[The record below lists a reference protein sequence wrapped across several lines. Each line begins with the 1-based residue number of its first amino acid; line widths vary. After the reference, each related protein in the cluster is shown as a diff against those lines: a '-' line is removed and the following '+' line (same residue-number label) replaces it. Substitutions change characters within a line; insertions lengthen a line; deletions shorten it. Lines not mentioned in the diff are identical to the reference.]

1 MNKSLK
7 KDTILKLLSSMSSE
21 KEIRKYLERF
31 SSDDYRFAVIKV
43 GGAVIQSDL
52 ENLVT
57 SLAFLNEVGLRP
69 IIIHGGG
76 PKLSDELNKR
86 KIEFS
91 FLNGQRVTTKEV
103 LDVAYKIFS
112 GENTKIVSALKD
124 QEVEAIPVIG
134 DIFLC
139 NIDNEELGFV
149 GNIEEIN
156 SKKIKDIISSGGIPV
171 IAPIGN
177 INSNQYVNING
188 DKATLALAKEI
199 VPDKVIFLSEIGGI
213 YDSNE
218 KLISHINIKDDYKTL
233 MEQAWLHSGMRLKLE
248 QIKLLLDCLPSN
260 SSVSITKPLH
270 LNRELFTDAGY
281 GTLVKSGHQIDKL
294 KSLDSDQKNILV
306 SILESSFK
314 GTLNNKYFKDH
325 DKEFYLSKCNRA
337 SIITTSYKNITY
349 MDKFAVISSA
359 RGEGL
364 GNAMWNKMTSE
375 HKKIFWRSRANN
387 AINNFYKDVC
397 DGFQKSNGWN
407 IFWIGIDNLDE
418 LTECINYAVKQPATI
433 SYEN

>member
-86 KIEFS
+86 KIKFS

-314 GTLNNKYFKDH
+314 GTLNNKYFKDD

-418 LTECINYAVKQPATI
+418 LTECINYAIKQTATI

>member
-1 MNKSLK
+1 MKKSLK

-337 SIITTSYKNITY
+337 SIVTTSFKNIIY

>member
-52 ENLVT
+52 ENLVS

-76 PKLSDELNKR
+76 PKLSEELNKR

-91 FLNGQRVTTKEV
+91 FLNGQRVTTNEV
-103 LDVAYKIFS
+103 LDVAYEIFS

-139 NIDNEELGFV
+139 NIDNEKLGFV
-149 GNIEEIN
+149 GNIKEIN

-177 INSNQYVNING
+177 IDSNQYVNING

-199 VPDKVIFLSEIGGI
+199 VPDKVIFLSEIGGVF
-213 YDSNE
+213 DSNE
-218 KLISHINIKDDYKTL
+218 KLISNINIKDDYKTL
-233 MEQAWLHSGMRLKLE
+233 MEQEWLHSGMKLKLE

-294 KSLDSDQKNILV
+294 KSLDSDQKNTVV

-314 GTLNNKYFKDH
+314 GTLNNKYFKND

-337 SIITTSYKNITY
+337 SIVTTSFKNITY

-387 AINNFYKDVC
+387 AINSFYKEVC
-397 DGFQKSNGWN
+397 DGFQKSNGWS
-407 IFWIGIDNLDE
+407 IFWIGIDSLDE
-418 LTECINYAVKQPATI
+418 LTECINYALKQPATI
-433 SYEN
+433 SYEK

>member
-1 MNKSLK
+1 
-7 KDTILKLLSSMSSE
+7 
-21 KEIRKYLERF
+21 
-31 SSDDYRFAVIKV
+31 
-43 GGAVIQSDL
+43 
-52 ENLVT
+52 
-57 SLAFLNEVGLRP
+57 
-69 IIIHGGG
+69 
-76 PKLSDELNKR
+76 
-86 KIEFS
+86 
-91 FLNGQRVTTKEV
+91 
-103 LDVAYKIFS
+103 
-112 GENTKIVSALKD
+112 
-124 QEVEAIPVIG
+124 
-134 DIFLC
+134 
-139 NIDNEELGFV
+139 
-149 GNIEEIN
+149 
-156 SKKIKDIISSGGIPV
+156 
-171 IAPIGN
+171 
-177 INSNQYVNING
+177 
-188 DKATLALAKEI
+188 
-199 VPDKVIFLSEIGGI
+199 
-213 YDSNE
+213 
-218 KLISHINIKDDYKTL
+218 

-314 GTLNNKYFKDH
+314 GILNNKYFKDD
-325 DKEFYLSKCNRA
+325 DKEFYLSKCKRA

-418 LTECINYAVKQPATI
+418 LTECINYAIKQPATI

>member
-1 MNKSLK
+1 MKKSLK

-248 QIKLLLDCLPSN
+248 QIKLLLDCLPRN

-337 SIITTSYKNITY
+337 SIITMSYKNITY

>member
-52 ENLVT
+52 ENLVS

-76 PKLSDELNKR
+76 PKLSEELNKR

-91 FLNGQRVTTKEV
+91 FLNGQRVTSKEV
-103 LDVAYKIFS
+103 LDVACEIFS

-124 QEVEAIPVIG
+124 QEVAAIPVIG
-134 DIFLC
+134 DIFIC
-139 NIDNEELGFV
+139 NIDNEKLGFV
-149 GNIEEIN
+149 GNITGIN

-177 INSNQYVNING
+177 TDSNQYVNING
-188 DKATLALAKEI
+188 DKATQALAKEI

-213 YDSNE
+213 FDSNE
-218 KLISHINIKDDYKTL
+218 KLISNINIKDDYKTL
-233 MEQAWLHSGMRLKLE
+233 MQQEWLHSGMKLKLE

-294 KSLDSDQKNILV
+294 KSLDSDQKNTVV

-314 GTLNNKYFKDH
+314 GTLNNKYFKND
-325 DKEFYLSKCNRA
+325 DKEFCLSKCNRA
-337 SIITTSYKNITY
+337 SIVTTSYKNITY

-387 AINNFYKDVC
+387 AINSFYKDVC
-397 DGFQKSNGWN
+397 DGFQKSNGWS
-407 IFWIGIDNLDE
+407 IFWIGIDSLDE

>member
-337 SIITTSYKNITY
+337 SIITMSYKNIIY

>member
-86 KIEFS
+86 KIKFS

-248 QIKLLLDCLPSN
+248 QIKLLLDCLPRN

-314 GTLNNKYFKDH
+314 GTLNNKYFKDD

-418 LTECINYAVKQPATI
+418 LTECINYAIKQPATI

>member
-1 MNKSLK
+1 MKKSLK

-86 KIEFS
+86 KIKFS

-248 QIKLLLDCLPSN
+248 QIKLLLDCLPRN

-418 LTECINYAVKQPATI
+418 LTECINYAIKQPATI

>member
-1 MNKSLK
+1 MKKSLK

-86 KIEFS
+86 KIKFS

-248 QIKLLLDCLPSN
+248 QIKLLLDCLPRN

-314 GTLNNKYFKDH
+314 GILNNKYFKDD

>member
-1 MNKSLK
+1 LK
-7 KDTILKLLSSMSSE
+7 GF
-21 KEIRKYLERF
+21 RP
-31 SSDDYRFAVIKV
+31 DDYRFAVIKV

-156 SKKIKDIISSGGIPV
+156 SKK
-171 IAPIGN
+171 N
-177 INSNQYVNING
+177 
-188 DKATLALAKEI
+188 
-199 VPDKVIFLSEIGGI
+199 
-213 YDSNE
+213 
-218 KLISHINIKDDYKTL
+218 
-233 MEQAWLHSGMRLKLE
+233 
-248 QIKLLLDCLPSN
+248 
-260 SSVSITKPLH
+260 
-270 LNRELFTDAGY
+270 
-281 GTLVKSGHQIDKL
+281 
-294 KSLDSDQKNILV
+294 
-306 SILESSFK
+306 
-314 GTLNNKYFKDH
+314 
-325 DKEFYLSKCNRA
+325 
-337 SIITTSYKNITY
+337 
-349 MDKFAVISSA
+349 
-359 RGEGL
+359 
-364 GNAMWNKMTSE
+364 
-375 HKKIFWRSRANN
+375 
-387 AINNFYKDVC
+387 
-397 DGFQKSNGWN
+397 
-407 IFWIGIDNLDE
+407 
-418 LTECINYAVKQPATI
+418 
-433 SYEN
+433 

>member
-337 SIITTSYKNITY
+337 SIITMSYKNITY

-397 DGFQKSNGWN
+397 DGFQKSNGWS

>member
-177 INSNQYVNING
+177 INANQYVNING

-314 GTLNNKYFKDH
+314 GILNNKYFKDD

-337 SIITTSYKNITY
+337 SIITTPYKNITY

>member
-7 KDTILKLLSSMSSE
+7 RDTILKLLSSMSSE

-43 GGAVIQSDL
+43 GGAVIQCDL
-52 ENLVT
+52 ENLVS

-76 PKLSDELNKR
+76 PKLSEELNKR
-86 KIEFS
+86 KIEYS

-103 LDVAYKIFS
+103 LDVAYEIFS
-112 GENTKIVSALKD
+112 GENTKIVSALKE
-124 QEVEAIPVIG
+124 QEVEAISVIG
-134 DIFLC
+134 DIFQC

-149 GNIEEIN
+149 GNIKEIN
-156 SKKIKDIISSGGIPV
+156 SKKIKNIISAGGIPV

-177 INSNQYVNING
+177 LDSNQYVNING
-188 DKATLALAKEI
+188 DKATLALAKKI

-213 YDSNE
+213 FNGNE
-218 KLISHINIKDDYKTL
+218 KLISNINIKDDYQTL
-233 MEQAWLHSGMRLKLE
+233 MEQEWLHSGMKLKLE

-294 KSLDSDQKNILV
+294 KYLDSDQKNTVV

-314 GTLNNKYFKDH
+314 GTLNNKYFKNE

-337 SIITTSYKNITY
+337 LIVTTSYKNITY

-397 DGFQKSNGWN
+397 DGFQKLNGWS
-407 IFWIGIDNLDE
+407 IFWIGIHSLDE
-418 LTECINYAVKQPATI
+418 LTECINYAAKQPATI